1 MVFILC
7 ILSLNIVMLNKN
19 KGLDMDNDKILI
31 GKKIKE
37 IRKKN
42 NLTQENFCEQIGIE
56 PSSLSNIEN
65 GKSFPS
71 MQTVL
76 RIMEKLGAKPVDFF
90 DFQYFKDEKAL
101 ETEMF
106 EIIKNL
112 SYDKK
117 QIIYRI
123 IKQFDI

>member
-1 MVFILC
+1 
-7 ILSLNIVMLNKN
+7 
-19 KGLDMDNDKILI
+19 MDIKKLLI

-71 MQTVL
+71 MLTVL
-76 RIMEKLGAKPVDFF
+76 RIMEKLGASPEDFF
-90 DFQYFKDEKAL
+90 NYEYLKSEKDL
-101 ETEMF
+101 ELEMI
-106 EIIKNL
+106 EIIRHV
-112 SYDKK
+112 SYEKK

-123 IKQFDI
+123 IKQFGV

>member
-1 MVFILC
+1 
-7 ILSLNIVMLNKN
+7 
-19 KGLDMDNDKILI
+19 MDKDKILI
-31 GKKIKE
+31 GRKIKE

-76 RIMEKLGAKPVDFF
+76 RIMEKLSATPDDFF
-90 DFQYFKDEKAL
+90 NFEYLQDEAL
-101 ETEMF
+101 LEEEII
-106 EIIKNL
+106 EIIKNQP
-112 SYDKK
+112 YEKK
-117 QIIYRI
+117 QIIFRI
-123 IKQFDI
+123 IKQFAV

>member
-1 MVFILC
+1 
-7 ILSLNIVMLNKN
+7 MLNKN
-19 KGLDMDNDKILI
+19 KGLEMDNDKFLI

-76 RIMEKLGAKPVDFF
+76 RIMEKLGATPADFF
-90 DFQYFKDEKAL
+90 DFEYLKDEKVL
-101 ETEMF
+101 ESEMF
-106 EIIKNL
+106 EIIRNL